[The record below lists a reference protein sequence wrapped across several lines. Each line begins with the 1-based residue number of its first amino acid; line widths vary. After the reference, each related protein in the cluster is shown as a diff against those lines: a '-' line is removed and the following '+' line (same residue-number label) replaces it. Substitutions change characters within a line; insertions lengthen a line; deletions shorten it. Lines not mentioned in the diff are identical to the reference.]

1 MKIFMIG
8 GTGLIG
14 AETARELIKRGHEVL
29 SISLSDIPVGADI
42 PKEMKLMTGNYMEMG
57 DEELSKLM
65 KGCEGFVFAAGID
78 ERVEGKAP
86 IYDLFKKYNID
97 ALDRLL
103 VLAKANGI
111 KHTAICGSYFSHF
124 AKKWPELKSIEYHPY
139 IRSRIDQEKMALSHA
154 DKNFDVAILE
164 LPYIFGAQEGRK
176 LVWVFLVE
184 MIIGMKKNTFYTK
197 GGTTMVTVKQVAE
210 GLAGAIEKNE
220 GGNAYPFGYYNME
233 WKDFFTLVHKHM
245 GLPETRKVI
254 TIPTFLF
261 TMSAKKIKKQKE
273 KEGFEGGLDLAKFSL
288 LQTRNLFIDK
298 DEGASFLGV
307 QPDDIDKAIGESI
320 KLSMAIAT
328 KKVDKIVDMKIQ

>member
-176 LVWVFLVE
+176 PVWVFLVE
-184 MIIGMKKNTFYTK
+184 MIMGMKKNTFYTK